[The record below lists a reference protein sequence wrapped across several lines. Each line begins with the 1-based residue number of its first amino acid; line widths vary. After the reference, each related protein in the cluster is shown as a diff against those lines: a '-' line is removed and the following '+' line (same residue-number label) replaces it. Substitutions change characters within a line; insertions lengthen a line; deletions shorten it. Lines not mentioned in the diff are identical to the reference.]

1 LDVAQDVG
9 LGVRAHSG
17 SLRQSQRSASGRIV
31 PP

>member
-1 LDVAQDVG
+1 VG